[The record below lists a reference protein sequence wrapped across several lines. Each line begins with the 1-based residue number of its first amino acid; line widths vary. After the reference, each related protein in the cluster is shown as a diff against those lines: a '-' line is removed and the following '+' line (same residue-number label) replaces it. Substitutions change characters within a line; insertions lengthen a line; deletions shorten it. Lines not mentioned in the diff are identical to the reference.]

1 MPGTRA
7 DYCMKYDKDA
17 DKCNAEEKCSYYTA
31 KDRDGDKDGGDD
43 KKPVKVTIETPGV
56 IVKQTISENF
66 LDEKNSKKKADY
78 EHAFLKLSGAGEG
91 SSVAYK
97 LVDAGNRKLRRLH
110 QHGGSD
116 GGAFGC
122 T

>member
-1 MPGTRA
+1 MPCTRS
-7 DYCMKYDKDA
+7 DYCMKYDKYA
-17 DKCNAEEKCSYYTA
+17 DKCNAEEKCYFYEA
-31 KDRDGDKDGGDD
+31 KDGEKGDGGDD
-43 KKPVKVTIETPGV
+43 KKPMKVTIETPGV

-78 EHAFLKLSGAGEG
+78 ERSFLKLSGAGEG